1 MPIRM
6 TGLVSNMDT
15 DTIVKE
21 LMSVQNQ
28 KKVKIEN
35 KITLNEWTTERWEAL
50 NSKIKSFHTGILTRI
65 KTQGQYKAKN
75 ATSSNESKLSVSAG
89 MNAVNGSY
97 SIKVNKLATS
107 QSMTSAQI
115 PDITN
120 ADGTTKAVGTST
132 KLTELGNGW
141 STGTTINIKNGDK
154 EVKLDVTADT
164 TVSDFINASKSAGL
178 TASFD
183 ASQKRIFLSSDK
195 SGAQSKFSIYT
206 SSVTDPSITT
216 AKNDLRNMLGYS
228 SASSGNRASIDSL
241 LNTFVSEDWGT
252 EAQDTAF
259 DKLNKHLDNA
269 TTTNYVNQLKTD
281 WEANS
286 STMDSAAKQA
296 MDNAAAAAEQKYRDG
311 LAAGQT
317 ADPDKIKTLRS
328 NAAAKAASDY
338 TAQKKSEFD
347 AGIGNTSAN
356 PYYNERLSF
365 QQKLDAYKTLNDNL
379 QSSGTTIE
387 SKDSIADSDAKLK
400 MLGLVTVSAGVIDPS
415 STKPTGMGFVEA
427 ADSIVEY
434 NGALIQSST
443 NEVSVNNLTLNL
455 KGETA
460 VGETISVTVSNNTD
474 GIYDMVKE
482 FVKGYNEILK
492 DLNDNYNAKSSR
504 GYDPLTSEQKEA
516 MTEEEVKKWENKIK
530 DSLLRRDD
538 KISGILSVMRNT
550 LQGNVTVNGKRYSLA
565 SFGIGSP
572 LYTEKGLLH
581 IDGDQEDALRSGNPD
596 KLKKAINQDPEAV
609 MTVITT
615 LTSNLYNGLK
625 DKMKTNS
632 MSSSMTVYNDKQMA
646 KDLDN
651 YKKELKKMEDKLAD
665 MEDKYYKQFSAMEKA
680 LSKLN
685 SQSNSLNSIV
695 GFN

>member
-1 MPIRM
+1 M

-141 STGTTINIKNGDK
+141 GTGTTINIKNGDK

-183 ASQKRIFLSSDK
+183 ASQKRIFLSSNK
-195 SGAQSKFSIYT
+195 SGAQSNFSVYT
-206 SSVTDPSITT
+206 SSVADPSIIT
-216 AKNDLRNMLGYS
+216 AKDGLRNQLGYS
-228 SASSGNRASIDSL
+228 SASSANRAAIDSL

-338 TAQKKSEFD
+338 TAQQKSDFD

-356 PYYNERLSF
+356 PYYNARLSF
-365 QQKLDAYKTLNDNL
+365 QQNLDAYKTLNDNL

-492 DLNDNYNAKSSR
+492 ELNDNYNAKSSR

-538 KISGILSVMRNT
+538 KVSGILSVMRNT

-581 IDGDQEDALRSGNPD
+581 IDGDQEDALRSGNSD

-632 MSSSMTVYNDKQMA
+632 MSSSMTFYNDKQMT

-665 MEDKYYKQFSAMEKA
+665 MEDKYYKQFSAMETA

>member
-1 MPIRM
+1 M

-141 STGTTINIKNGDK
+141 GAGTTINIKNGDK

-183 ASQKRIFLSSDK
+183 ASQKRIFLSSNK
-195 SGAQSKFSIYT
+195 SGAQSNFSVYT
-206 SSVTDPSITT
+206 SSVADPSIIT
-216 AKNDLRNMLGYS
+216 AKDGLRNQLGYS
-228 SASSGNRASIDSL
+228 SASSANRAAIDSL

-338 TAQKKSEFD
+338 TAQQKSDFD

-356 PYYNERLSF
+356 PYYNARLSF
-365 QQKLDAYKTLNDNL
+365 QQNLDAYKTLNDNL

-538 KISGILSVMRNT
+538 KVSGILSVMRNT

-581 IDGDQEDALRSGNPD
+581 IDGDQEDALRSGNSD

-632 MSSSMTVYNDKQMA
+632 MSSSMTFYNDKQMT

-665 MEDKYYKQFSAMEKA
+665 MEDKYYKQFSAMETA

>member
-141 STGTTINIKNGDK
+141 GTGTTINIKNGDK

-183 ASQKRIFLSSDK
+183 ASQKRIFLSSNK
-195 SGAQSKFSIYT
+195 SGAQSNFSVYT
-206 SSVTDPSITT
+206 SSVADPSIIT
-216 AKNDLRNMLGYS
+216 AKDGLRNQLGYS
-228 SASSGNRASIDSL
+228 SASSANRAAIDSL

-338 TAQKKSEFD
+338 TAQQKSEFD

-356 PYYNERLSF
+356 PYYNARLSF

-379 QSSGTTIE
+379 QSSGTAIE
-387 SKDSIADSDAKLK
+387 SNDSIADSDAKLK

-460 VGETISVTVSNNTD
+460 VGETISITVSNNTD

-538 KISGILSVMRNT
+538 KVSGILSVMRNT

-632 MSSSMTVYNDKQMA
+632 MSSSMTFYNDKQMT

-665 MEDKYYKQFSAMEKA
+665 MEDKYYKQFSAMETA

>member
-1 MPIRM
+1 M

>member
-1 MPIRM
+1 M

-632 MSSSMTVYNDKQMA
+632 MSSSMTFYNDKQMA

-665 MEDKYYKQFSAMEKA
+665 MEDKYYKQFSAMETA

>member
-1 MPIRM
+1 M

-141 STGTTINIKNGDK
+141 GTGTTINIKNGDK

-183 ASQKRIFLSSDK
+183 ASQKRIFLSSNK
-195 SGAQSKFSIYT
+195 SGAQSNFSVYT
-206 SSVTDPSITT
+206 SSVADPSIIA
-216 AKNDLRNMLGYS
+216 AKDDLRTMLGYS
-228 SASSGNRASIDSL
+228 SASSANRAAIDSM

-252 EAQDTAF
+252 EAQDAAF

-269 TTTNYVNQLKTD
+269 TTTKCVNQLKTD

-286 STMDSAAKQA
+286 ATMDSAAKQA

-338 TAQKKSEFD
+338 TAQQKSEFD

-356 PYYNERLSF
+356 PYYNARLSF

-379 QSSGTTIE
+379 QSSGTAIE
-387 SKDSIADSDAKLK
+387 SNDSIADSDAKLK

-460 VGETISVTVSNNTD
+460 VGETISITVSNNTD

-538 KISGILSVMRNT
+538 KVSGILSVMRNT

-581 IDGDQEDALRSGNPD
+581 IDGDQEDALRSGNSD

-632 MSSSMTVYNDKQMA
+632 MSSSMTFYNDKQMT

-665 MEDKYYKQFSAMEKA
+665 MEDKYYKQFSAMETA